1 MRFYIM
7 CALRDIIT
15 LILPAT
21 NEADMYFRNIKLTFK
36 QLCAEG
42 HGFRNLVVF
51 VL

>member
-1 MRFYIM
+1 MYV
-7 CALRDIIT
+7 LRDIVT

-21 NEADMYFRNIKLTFK
+21 NEADMYFRNIKLACK